1 MPPLFEVVY
10 LFSAANGYLAEIRRL
25 DRDISA
31 PKSEIYQWLWLEDG
45 AAQSLRFVA
54 MASVPTQQRIFREA
68 QLSFDDKRG
77 ELRWAAGQPIALT
90 VEESKE
96 LPAAIA
102 QLVNL
107 HLS

>member
-1 MPPLFEVVY
+1 
-10 LFSAANGYLAEIRRL
+10 
-25 DRDISA
+25 
-31 PKSEIYQWLWLEDG
+31 
-45 AAQSLRFVA
+45 
-54 MASVPTQQRIFREA
+54 
-68 QLSFDDKRG
+68 LSFDDKRG